1 MGIINQ
7 LDISIANLIAAG
19 EVVDRPASVI
29 KELMEN
35 SIDAGATEI
44 TVEIKNG
51 GVSFMRVS
59 DNGSGMSED
68 DAVLCLSRHATS
80 KISTAADLDAIMTL
94 GFRGEALAAI
104 ASVSYLRILTRREKS
119 AVGTLVVSEGG
130 VIKDVSEA
138 GCKKGTTIIVE
149 QLFANIPARRK
160 FLKNDRTEGMAVAAV
175 IEKIALSSPNI
186 AIKFIS
192 DNVPKLI
199 TSGDG
204 KLYNT
209 IYSVFG
215 RDFAKKLI
223 EVDSM
228 SEGISV
234 RGYIGRPD
242 NVRANR
248 NFQNFFINS
257 RYIKSRTASAA
268 LEQAFSTYMESEK
281 FPCCILFI
289 DIHPAFVD
297 VNVHPTKLEI
307 KFSNERAV
315 FEAVY
320 CAVKNAVSNDNA
332 RNEMYFEKNSIPDKA
347 YGTYN
352 TFVPVYDRL
361 NEREMP
367 RQTTLAESFKTQ
379 KVKGVDT
386 TPYDDISKNEIVPSR
401 DKDANVLV
409 HGNIS
414 SEKLH
419 SDETLTF
426 SEHKIAPNAELSFEK
441 LQFAGK
447 VQFTE
452 KVQFI
457 ENVPPATRSINVEKT
472 TNIKNE
478 VFSQGSMV
486 SEDTVQSLKDP
497 FPKTDNSVVLE
508 KDLNS
513 KRELPA
519 ENLSLK
525 NEEVPYL
532 SRELDGGNIGGG
544 EVLGEVIKE
553 DKKTEYKYL
562 GVVFNTYIIIE
573 IDNKMM
579 IIDKHAA
586 HERIIFEEM
595 QKNRENSEKHMQIL
609 LVPTRLD
616 FSKDEL
622 AALENYADEI
632 KDAGFDFEIDHVLSA
647 VSVLAIPGG
656 IDEGAAYD
664 LFADILSKLSSGT
677 GSVGVSRQ
685 NFFERSLYQASC
697 KAAMKGGRNDGEEHM
712 RYVVETLLSN
722 PSIRYC
728 PHGRPVM
735 FELSQSTIEHK
746 FKRT

>member
-59 DNGSGMSED
+59 DNGCGMSED

-80 KISTAADLDAIMTL
+80 KIATASDLDAIMTL

-104 ASVSYLRILTRREKS
+104 SSVSKLRIMTRREGDGM
-119 AVGTLVVSEGG
+119 GTLVVSEGG
-130 VIKDVSEA
+130 VVKEVVEA

-160 FLKNDRTEGMAVAAV
+160 FLKNDRSEGMAVAAV
-175 IEKIALSSPNI
+175 IEKIALSVPDVS
-186 AIKFIS
+186 IKFIS
-192 DNVPKLI
+192 DNVQKLM
-199 TSGDG
+199 TNGDG

-209 IYSVFG
+209 VYSIFG

-268 LEQAFSTYMESEK
+268 LEQAFSSYIESEK

-315 FEAVY
+315 FEAIY
-320 CAVKNAVSNDNA
+320 CAVKNAVSNDSS
-332 RNEMYFEKNSIPDKA
+332 RNEMLFERSGIPPKA

-352 TFVPVYDRL
+352 SFVPVYDRL
-361 NEREMP
+361 EGK
-367 RQTTLAESFKTQ
+367 ESPVQVSLENAAMDVK
-379 KVKGVDT
+379 KGVDT
-386 TPYDDISKNEIVPSR
+386 VPYDDVTKRDITKSETSDSFVDVEGQEINKKQVAYFES
-401 DKDANVLV
+401 N
-409 HGNIS
+409 NN
-414 SEKLH
+414 
-419 SDETLTF
+419 TLT
-426 SEHKIAPNAELSFEK
+426 SENTSKASLVK
-441 LQFAGK
+441 G
-447 VQFTE
+447 
-452 KVQFI
+452 
-457 ENVPPATRSINVEKT
+457 
-472 TNIKNE
+472 IKNE
-478 VFSQGSMV
+478 SDDSTINDLQIKTYEPKAVF
-486 SEDTVQSLKDP
+486 D
-497 FPKTDNSVVLE
+497 
-508 KDLNS
+508 
-513 KRELPA
+513 
-519 ENLSLK
+519 
-525 NEEVPYL
+525 
-532 SRELDGGNIGGG
+532 
-544 EVLGEVIKE
+544 
-553 DKKTEYKYL
+553 KTENDRAPISHVNEKALLNNESCSIRQEKPLYKYL

-573 IDNKMM
+573 YEDKMM

-586 HERIIFEEM
+586 HERIIFEQM
-595 QKNRENSEKHMQIL
+595 QANRENSEKHMQIL
-609 LVPTRLD
+609 LLPIRLD
-616 FSKDEL
+616 FSKEEIS
-622 AALENYADEI
+622 ACESFGDEI
-632 KDAGFDFEIDHVLSA
+632 KEAGFDFEIDYALGA
-647 VSVLAIPGG
+647 VSLLALPGG
-656 IDEGAAYD
+656 IDEDAAVD
-664 LFADILSKLSSGT
+664 LFSDILSRLSTGT
-677 GSVGVSRQ
+677 GSVGISRG
-685 NFFERSLYQASC
+685 NYFEKSLYQASC
-697 KAAMKGGRNDGEEHM
+697 KAAMKGGRIDGEEHM
-712 RYVVETLLSN
+712 RYIIDTLLSN
-722 PSIRYC
+722 PKIRYC

-735 FELSQSTIEHK
+735 FELAQSTIEHK